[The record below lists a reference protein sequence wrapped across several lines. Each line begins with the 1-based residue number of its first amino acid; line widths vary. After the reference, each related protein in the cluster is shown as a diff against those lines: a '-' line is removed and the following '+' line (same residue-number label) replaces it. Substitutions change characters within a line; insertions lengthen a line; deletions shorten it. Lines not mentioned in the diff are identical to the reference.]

1 VRTPVDKS
9 GGQFKDLPATEL
21 GAHAVRAA
29 LEQVEIASE
38 EVDEQCL
45 GCDSKGGARQNPAR
59 QVAIGSGI
67 PQEMP
72 ATTIDWSHHRYRLFD
87 EVGCR

>member
-1 VRTPVDKS
+1 MRTPVDKS

-29 LEQVEIASE
+29 PEQVEIASE
-38 EVDEQCL
+38 EVDEPCL
-45 GCDSKGGARQNPAR
+45 GCVFKARLGQNPVR

-67 PQEMP
+67 PQQAP
-72 ATTIDWSHHRYRLFD
+72 ATTINMVS
-87 EVGCR
+87 